1 MSDMTALERLLADR
15 WSCRGYLPDEVP
27 RETIERLLT
36 VAGRTPSWCN
46 TQPWEVTVLSG
57 EATSSLVKAMAEDAE
72 HWTPDIP
79 FPPGYEGVYADRRR
93 ESGWQLYEAVGVAKG
108 DRDASA
114 AQMLRNFEFFGAP
127 HAAIVT
133 TTASLGPYGAVDCG
147 LFIDSFLLGAQALGL
162 GACAQAA
169 IAMRAGVVREHL
181 GLADDRQVVAGIA
194 FGVPDPEHP
203 TNTYRTNRVPLDEFV
218 TFRD

>member
-1 MSDMTALERLLADR
+1 MDDMTVLERLLAER

-27 RETIERLLT
+27 RATIERLLA

-57 EATSSLVKAMAEDAE
+57 EATAALVKAMAADAE
-72 HWTPDIP
+72 RWTPDIA
-79 FPPGYEGVYADRRR
+79 FPPGYEGRYADRRR

-108 DRDASA
+108 DREASA
-114 AQMLRNFEFFGAP
+114 AQMLRNFDFFGAP

-133 TTASLGPYGAVDCG
+133 TTASLGTYGAIDCG
-147 LFIDSFLLGAQALGL
+147 LFVDSFLLGAQALGL

-169 IAMRAGVVREHL
+169 IALRSEVVREHL
-181 GLADDRQVVAGIA
+181 GLDEDRQVVCGIA
-194 FGVPDPEHP
+194 FGVPDPAHP
-203 TNTYRTNRVPLDEFV
+203 TNTYRTTRVPLDEFV

>member
-1 MSDMTALERLLADR
+1 MDEMTALERLLADR

-27 RETIERLLT
+27 RDTIERLLT
-36 VAGRTPSWCN
+36 AAGRTPSWCN

-57 EATSSLVKAMAEDAE
+57 EATASLVKAMATDAE
-72 HWTPDIP
+72 HWTPDIA

-108 DRDASA
+108 DRDGSA
-114 AQMLRNFEFFGAP
+114 AQMMRNFEFFGAP

-133 TTASLGPYGAVDCG
+133 TSASLGAYGAIDCG
-147 LFIDSFLLGAQALGL
+147 LFIDTFLLAAQALGL

-181 GLADDRQVVAGIA
+181 GLPDDRQVVAGIA
-194 FGVPDPEHP
+194 FGLPDPQHA
-203 TNTYRTNRVPLDEFV
+203 TNTYRTTRVPLEEFV

>member
-1 MSDMTALERLLADR
+1 MDDMTVLERLLAER
-15 WSCRGYLPDEVP
+15 WSCRGYLPDQVP
-27 RETIERLLT
+27 RATIERLLT
-36 VAGRTPSWCN
+36 AAGRTPSWCN

-57 EATSSLVKAMAEDAE
+57 EATASLVKAMAEDAE

-79 FPPGYEGVYADRRR
+79 FPLAYEGAYADRRR

-108 DRDASA
+108 DREASA

-147 LFIDSFLLGAQALGL
+147 LFIDSFLLAAQALGL

-181 GLADDRQVVAGIA
+181 GLAADRQVVAGIA

-203 TNTYRTNRVPLDEFV
+203 TNTYRTTRVPLADWV